1 MAYNKIVLKGQTLID
16 LTSDTV
22 SADKLAKGVTAH
34 DKTGA
39 PIVGTMSGG
48 GGDTGANTKYGATVD
63 MFLGDVDST
72 GKLLA
77 PTVQT
82 DLVFDGVT
90 DIGDKGLYF
99 FSYQSPRKI
108 KSVSFPQLT
117 TVTGLRA
124 LQYSFYNTSVQATL
138 ESISFPQLVSVIG
151 NNAFGNA
158 FQAYLGTTVLFP
170 VLEHV
175 DGANA
180 LSNAFDSSPNLQSA
194 QFPELVSIKG
204 GGAFSYIFSSCRA
217 MTEVSFPKLTQIG
230 RDDITNQVSN
240 SHFAAAFGTLTTEV
254 TFPALEKIYCTG
266 FSSAS
271 YGTFYN
277 NGAIKKLYFPKL
289 TIIDKNPNFTGSGAM
304 KAHTYIFS
312 NCSKLIE
319 IHFGA
324 ANQAAIEAT
333 EGYPTLW
340 GRGAGNAT
348 VYFDL

>member
-1 MAYNKIVLKGQTLID
+1 MAINKVVLGDQTLID

-22 SADKLAKGVTAH
+22 TPDTLAVGATAH

-39 PIVGTMSGG
+39 SIVGTMSSGG
-48 GGDTGANTKYGATVD
+48 GGASTKYGVTVD
-63 MFLGDVDST
+63 TFLGDVDST

-99 FSYQSPRKI
+99 FSYQCPRKI

-124 LQYSFYNTSVQATL
+124 LQYSFYNTQVQATL

-151 NNAFGNA
+151 NYAFENA

-175 DGANA
+175 DGTDAF
-180 LSNAFDSSPNLQSA
+180 SNAFDSCPNLQSA

-204 GGAFSYIFSSCRA
+204 SGAFSYIFSSCRA

-230 RDDITNQVSN
+230 RDDVTNQLN
-240 SHFAAAFGTLTTEV
+240 NGHFAAAFGKITTEV
-254 TFPALEKIYCTG
+254 TFPALEKIYCTS
-266 FSSAS
+266 FSSPS

-277 NGAIKKLYFPKL
+277 NSSIEKLYFPKL
-289 TIIDKNPNFTGSGAM
+289 TIIDKNPNFAGSGEM

-324 ANQAAIEAT
+324 TNQAAIEAT
-333 EGYPTLW
+333 EGYATLW